1 MGKLQVIAEPGK
13 QEIHM
18 TRSFDAPR
26 ELVFKAHT
34 DPKLISQ
41 WWGRVNSTTTVDK
54 MEVRKGGRWR
64 FVEREP
70 GGNEFGFHGVY
81 HAIVSPE
88 RIVQTFEFE
97 GLPGHVLLQTATFEE
112 HDGKTRLTS
121 QSVFQ
126 SVEDR
131 DGMVQSGM
139 EEGAVETMDRLA
151 ELLGGMRNG

>member
-1 MGKLQVIAEPGK
+1 MAKLNLIAEPGK
-13 QEIHM
+13 QEVVM
-18 TRSFDAPR
+18 TRDFDAPR

-41 WWGRVNSTTTVDK
+41 WWGRVDSTTTVDK
-54 MEVRKGGRWR
+54 MEVREGGRWR

-70 GGNEFGFHGVY
+70 GGIDYGFHGVY

-97 GLPGHVLLQTATFEE
+97 GLPGHVLLETATFEE

-139 EEGAVETMDRLA
+139 EEGAVESMDRLA
-151 ELLGGMRNG
+151 ELLGRLR

>member
-1 MGKLQVIAEPGK
+1 MGKLQISVEPGK
-13 QEIHM
+13 QEVVM
-18 TRSFDAPR
+18 TRDFDAPR

-41 WWGRVNSTTTVDK
+41 WWGRVDSTTTVDK
-54 MEVRKGGRWR
+54 MEVREGGRWR

-70 GGNEFGFHGVY
+70 GGNEYGFHGVY

-97 GLPGHVLLQTATFEE
+97 GLPGHVLLETATFEE
-112 HDGKTRLTS
+112 HAGKTRLTS

-139 EEGAVETMDRLA
+139 EEGAVETMDRL
-151 ELLGGMRNG
+151 EGLLARMG